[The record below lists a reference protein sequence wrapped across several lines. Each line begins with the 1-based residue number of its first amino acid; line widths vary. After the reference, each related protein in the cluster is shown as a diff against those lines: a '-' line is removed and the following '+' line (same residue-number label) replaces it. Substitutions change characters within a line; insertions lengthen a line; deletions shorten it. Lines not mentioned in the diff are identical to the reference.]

1 MENVWLIY
9 ISPCNQLKALE
20 IERDP
25 DRVKS
30 RISDLRIQ
38 MTLNEPL
45 GDFS

>member
-9 ISPCNQLKALE
+9 ISPCNQLKTLE
-20 IERDP
+20 FECDL
-25 DRVKS
+25 DWVKS